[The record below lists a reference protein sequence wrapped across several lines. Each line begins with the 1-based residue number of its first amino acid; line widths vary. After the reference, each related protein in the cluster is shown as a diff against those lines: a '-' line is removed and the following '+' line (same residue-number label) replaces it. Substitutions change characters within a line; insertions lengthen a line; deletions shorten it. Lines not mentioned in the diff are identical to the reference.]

1 MRITLQN
8 ITNKIN
14 SIIYS
19 IKSTIIKIFNS
30 DYTLFTVLFIYL
42 ILKLTCIIKILY
54 SIHN

>member
-1 MRITLQN
+1 MRIILQN

-14 SIIYS
+14 SIVYL

-30 DYTLFTVLFIYL
+30 DYTLFTALFIYL

-54 SIHN
+54 SINN